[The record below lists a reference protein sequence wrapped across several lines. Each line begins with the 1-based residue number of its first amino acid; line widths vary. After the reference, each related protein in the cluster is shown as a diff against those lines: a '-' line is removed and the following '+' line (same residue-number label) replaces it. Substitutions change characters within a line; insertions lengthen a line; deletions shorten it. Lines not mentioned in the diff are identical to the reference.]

1 MDFIAN
7 YKNLLETAGHN
18 LSSFYR
24 DFVFVYKTT
33 QVLVKTQLLN
43 APILANQNNNK
54 NARNY
59 STLMALQFWINLH
72 FSAWWLVNRT
82 WNKYGRFVEDK
93 FGTFHLEFG
102 SFQGSFELFA
112 KLPWLFPHLSSVP
125 RIHDC
130 EHHSFWALYRILH
143 WDVRKQQGSTHGP

>member
-18 LSSFYR
+18 LSSSSFYR

-59 STLMALQFWINLH
+59 STLMALQF
-72 FSAWWLVNRT
+72 
-82 WNKYGRFVEDK
+82 
-93 FGTFHLEFG
+93 
-102 SFQGSFELFA
+102 
-112 KLPWLFPHLSSVP
+112 
-125 RIHDC
+125 
-130 EHHSFWALYRILH
+130 
-143 WDVRKQQGSTHGP
+143 